1 MSKVLEKIKN
11 RIPSFKKRMM
21 EISFDISAQIYEYMK
36 KENNMS
42 QKELA
47 KRLNKKESE
56 VSKWLTGGHN
66 FTIETIAKIEEV
78 LKQKILIVPMFA
90 REDLDIKNSTSKS
103 VTIIVAQAIIAD
115 NENAPFLGR
124 RENMMLKYFKPED
137 KGYCTSQK
145 SFN

>member
-1 MSKVLEKIKN
+1 MSKVLERIKN

-78 LKQKILIVPMFA
+78 LNQKILMVPMFA
-90 REDLDIKNSTSKS
+90 QEDLGIKYSSTEYVSINKTETVIVNDDLS
-103 VTIIVAQAIIAD
+103 LTLKNRTNLILENFTYNKTGIISQTI
-115 NENAPFLGR
+115 N
-124 RENMMLKYFKPED
+124 
-137 KGYCTSQK
+137 
-145 SFN
+145 

>member
-1 MSKVLEKIKN
+1 MSKVLERIRN

-66 FTIETIAKIEEV
+66 FTIETITKIEEV

-90 REDLDIKNSTSKS
+90 REDLGFKNSSSKS
-103 VTIIVAQAIIAD
+103 VTIIVSQTIIAD
-115 NENAPFLGR
+115 NENAPFLNR
-124 RENMMLKYFKPED
+124 SENMMLKYLKSED
-137 KGYCTSQK
+137 KVYSTIH
-145 SFN
+145 

>member
-1 MSKVLEKIKN
+1 
-11 RIPSFKKRMM
+11 M

-78 LKQKILIVPMFA
+78 FKQKILVVPMFA
-90 REDLDIKNSTSKS
+90 QDDLGIKYTPSKS
-103 VTIIVAQAIIAD
+103 VTIIIAPTKIAND
-115 NENAPFLGR
+115 DLTSQLKR
-124 RENMMLKYFKPED
+124 RENMLFKYLKPDYIINN
-137 KGYCTSQK
+137 TIH
-145 SFN
+145 

>member
-1 MSKVLEKIKN
+1 MSKVLERIKN

-90 REDLDIKNSTSKS
+90 QDDLGMKYSTPESITIFIAPIKITKEDFSEQFQKK
-103 VTIIVAQAIIAD
+103 
-115 NENAPFLGR
+115 ENYS
-124 RENMMLKYFKPED
+124 LKY
-137 KGYCTSQK
+137 YQYNLNNSSNTIH
-145 SFN
+145 

>member
-1 MSKVLEKIKN
+1 MSKVLVRIKN

-78 LKQKILIVPMFA
+78 LNQKILMVPMFA
-90 REDLDIKNSTSKS
+90 QEDLGIKYSSTEYVSINKTETVIVNDDLS
-103 VTIIVAQAIIAD
+103 LTLKNRTNLILENFTYNKTGIISQTI
-115 NENAPFLGR
+115 N
-124 RENMMLKYFKPED
+124 
-137 KGYCTSQK
+137 
-145 SFN
+145 

>member
-11 RIPSFKKRMM
+11 RILSFKKRMM

-56 VSKWLTGGHN
+56 VSKWLTDGHN
-66 FTIETIAKIEEV
+66 FTIVRV
-78 LKQKILIVPMFA
+78 LNP
-90 REDLDIKNSTSKS
+90 S
-103 VTIIVAQAIIAD
+103 
-115 NENAPFLGR
+115 
-124 RENMMLKYFKPED
+124 
-137 KGYCTSQK
+137 
-145 SFN
+145 

>member
-1 MSKVLEKIKN
+1 MSKVLERIRN

-78 LKQKILIVPMFA
+78 LNQKILMVPMFA
-90 REDLDIKNSTSKS
+90 QEDLGIKYSSTEYVSINKTETVIVNDDLS
-103 VTIIVAQAIIAD
+103 LTLKNRTNLILENFTYNKTGIISQTI
-115 NENAPFLGR
+115 N
-124 RENMMLKYFKPED
+124 
-137 KGYCTSQK
+137 
-145 SFN
+145 

>member
-1 MSKVLEKIKN
+1 MTKVLERIRS

-42 QKELA
+42 QKDFA

-56 VSKWLTGGHN
+56 VSKWLSGGHN

-78 LKQKILIVPMFA
+78 FKQKILVVPMFA
-90 REDLDIKNSTSKS
+90 SDDLGIKHSTPETVTVFVSP
-103 VTIIVAQAIIAD
+103 TIIAKESLSDQLKKKED
-115 NENAPFLGR
+115 FFL
-124 RENMMLKYFKPED
+124 NYYQLN
-137 KGYCTSQK
+137 
-145 SFN
+145 FNINSSL

>member
-1 MSKVLEKIKN
+1 MTKVLERIRN

-78 LKQKILIVPMFA
+78 FKQKILVVPMFA
-90 REDLDIKNSTSKS
+90 QDDLGIKYTPSKS
-103 VTIIVAQAIIAD
+103 VTIIIAPTKIAND
-115 NENAPFLGR
+115 DLTSQLKR
-124 RENMMLKYFKPED
+124 RENMLFKYLKPDYIINN
-137 KGYCTSQK
+137 TIH
-145 SFN
+145 